1 MYAIIDQ
8 RIPLT
13 VKKNLEK
20 YTDNIFEFSSNSIT
34 YNSISCHPD
43 IFMYQDSNKLILA
56 PNSPKDLLNFLKKNA
71 VNFSFGINAVGKNLD
86 NSVLYNCLSTPKYFF
101 CKKGKSDVSIQNWCS
116 IKQHV
121 NIPQYYARCSMFAIE
136 NNIITSDLGIVKAL
150 KNNRIN
156 YFYFNPS
163 EITIKDHKNGFIGG
177 TMGATDNKIFF
188 LGNILKHKDGKALDK
203 YIAALGKE
211 VICLGNDYLYD
222 GGGIFFVSLNKQDLF

>member
-8 RIPLT
+8 RTPLT
-13 VKKNLEK
+13 IKNNLKK
-20 YTDNIFEFSSNSIT
+20 YTDEFFEFSSNSIT

-43 IFMYQDSNKLILA
+43 IFMYQDANKLVLA
-56 PNSPKDLLNFLKKNA
+56 PNSPKDLLNFLEKNA
-71 VNFSFGINAVGKNLD
+71 VNFSFGINDVGKNLD

-101 CKKGKSDVSIQNWCS
+101 CKKGKPDVSIQNWCS
-116 IKQHV
+116 LKQHI
-121 NIPQYYARCSMFAIE
+121 NIPQSYARCSMFAIE

-150 KNNRIN
+150 KNNQIN

-177 TMGATDNKIFF
+177 TMGATDSKVFF

-203 YIAALGKE
+203 YITALGKE

-222 GGGIFFVSLNKQDLF
+222 GGGIFFVSLKKQDLF